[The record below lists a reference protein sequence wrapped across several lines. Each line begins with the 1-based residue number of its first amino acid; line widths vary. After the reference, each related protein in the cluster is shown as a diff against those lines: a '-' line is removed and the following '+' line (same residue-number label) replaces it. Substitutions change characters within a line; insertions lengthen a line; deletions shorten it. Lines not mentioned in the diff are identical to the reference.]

1 MNKYQFSAVII
12 DSRITDLFEVVLNNF
27 YSKLDER
34 WCFIIMTT
42 NNNFNYLKD
51 LIYRN
56 FNKEKKRTT
65 IIKFNINHISFDN
78 YQQLFY
84 YESFY
89 SHITTELF
97 LIFQLDSLLSDK
109 YHHQIYDF
117 MNYDYIGSPF
127 YKNDN
132 EYYYVGCGGLSLRKK
147 SKMIEIVNDINYN
160 NENNRKLP
168 EDLFFCEYP
177 FINKAPSNVAL
188 KFCSGLYFH
197 PESIGMHRTFD
208 FITQEQLNTI
218 ETHFP
223 LIRIVE
229 YKYKNLP
236 RFTSKNDD
244 IIKINI
250 NSIIKSAVVYHYNY
264 DYLSYSTIII
274 TIIAV
279 IIIIIIFYIFQYTL

>member
-1 MNKYQFSAVII
+1 MNKYQYSAVII
-12 DSRITDLFEVVLNNF
+12 DSRITDLFEIVLDNF

-34 WCFIIMTT
+34 WCFVIMTT
-42 NNNFNYLKD
+42 NNNFEYIKD
-51 LIYRN
+51 LVYTN
-56 FNKEKKRTT
+56 FNKEKTRTT
-65 IIKFNINHISFDN
+65 IIKFNIDHISFDN

-84 YESFY
+84 YEYFY
-89 SHITTELF
+89 SYIPTEIF

-127 YKNDN
+127 YKNEK

-177 FINKAPSNVAL
+177 NIYKPTSDIAVH
-188 KFCSGLYFH
+188 FCSGVFFH
-197 PESIGMHRTFD
+197 PESIGMHKTFD
-208 FITQEQLNTI
+208 FITEEQLNII

-223 LIRIVE
+223 LVKTLE

-236 RFTSKNDD
+236 RFNSENDD
-244 IIKINI
+244 IIKIKL
-250 NSIIKSAVVYHYNY
+250 NSIIKSAVVYNYSYFYNY
-264 DYLSYSTIII
+264 SYYLI
-274 TIIAV
+274 TIIT
-279 IIIIIIFYIFQYTL
+279 IIIIIITLFYIFQYTL

>member
-1 MNKYQFSAVII
+1 MNKYEYSAVII
-12 DSRITDLFEVVLNNF
+12 DSRITDLFEIVLNNF

-42 NNNFNYLKD
+42 NNNFNYIKD

-56 FNKEKKRTT
+56 FNKEKERTT

-78 YQQLFY
+78 YSNLFY
-84 YESFY
+84 YDSFY
-89 SHITTELF
+89 SHIPTEIF

-177 FINKAPSNVAL
+177 FINKAPSDIAL
-188 KFCSGLYFH
+188 HFCSGVFFH
-197 PESIGMHRTFD
+197 SESIGMHKTFD
-208 FITQEQLNTI
+208 FITEEQLNVL

-223 LIRIVE
+223 LIRVIE

-236 RFTSKNDD
+236 RFTSENDH
-244 IIKINI
+244 IIKINLD
-250 NSIIKSAVVYHYNY
+250 SIIKSAVLYNY
-264 DYLSYSTIII
+264 DFYYDYYYYFIISIFIII
-274 TIIAV
+274 L
-279 IIIIIIFYIFQYTL
+279 IIIFIYKFYY